1 MSRFS
6 GMLTTLAAASTLVG
20 VSVLPGAQAAVA
32 AGNENMRISA
42 YDIDYDLKRDGAV
55 DVTENITVRFDD
67 NSHHGLDRFIITA
80 QGYNDEKH
88 RVYPLTNVKV
98 TSSTGAPSDVE
109 KSADG
114 GATRLR
120 IGDADR
126 TVSGVQKYTITYRL
140 GGVVNKQ
147 PNGSIE
153 FYINAIGQQW
163 GIPIDKANV
172 TLKGPAAVNDA
183 KCFYGAKGS
192 KQTCQA
198 TSGEQATFS
207 ARSVGNGEGMSIV
220 SAMPTSAFTNTA
232 PILEDGSAVE
242 AYGSGGPFSQSTRKN
257 LNLVGGAGTVGVA
270 GLAGA
275 WMLARRRKT
284 GDQRFG
290 GVTPGELPADG
301 QRYDVVR
308 GPEPEVA
315 VRFDP
320 PRDTTPGLMGTI
332 IDRSADNRD
341 VAGTIVDLSVR
352 GYLTMTDLGDKST
365 LR

>member
-140 GGVVNKQ
+140 GGSQ
-147 PNGSIE
+147 
-153 FYINAIGQQW
+153 FDARLQW
-163 GIPIDKANV
+163 GQR
-172 TLKGPAAVNDA
+172 L
-183 KCFYGAKGS
+183 
-192 KQTCQA
+192 
-198 TSGEQATFS
+198 
-207 ARSVGNGEGMSIV
+207 
-220 SAMPTSAFTNTA
+220 
-232 PILEDGSAVE
+232 L
-242 AYGSGGPFSQSTRKN
+242 
-257 LNLVGGAGTVGVA
+257 
-270 GLAGA
+270 
-275 WMLARRRKT
+275 RRR
-284 GDQRFG
+284 RLLRRWCERRRWRRL
-290 GVTPGELPADG
+290 VT
-301 QRYDVVR
+301 
-308 GPEPEVA
+308 
-315 VRFDP
+315 
-320 PRDTTPGLMGTI
+320 
-332 IDRSADNRD
+332 
-341 VAGTIVDLSVR
+341 
-352 GYLTMTDLGDKST
+352 
-365 LR
+365 